1 MSEQRMSKADFETLA
16 HFRYQLRRYLR
27 FSEEVTRGNGI
38 TPLQYLLLLQ
48 IKGFP
53 GRESATVGE
62 LAERCL
68 LYTSPSPRD

>member
-53 GRESATVGE
+53 AHS
-62 LAERCL
+62 
-68 LYTSPSPRD
+68 